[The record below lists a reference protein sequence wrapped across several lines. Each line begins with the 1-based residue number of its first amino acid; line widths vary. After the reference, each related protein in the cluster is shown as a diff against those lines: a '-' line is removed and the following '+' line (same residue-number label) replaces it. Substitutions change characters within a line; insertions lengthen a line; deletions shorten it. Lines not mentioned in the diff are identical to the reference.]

1 MLYQRSHEIEHRLE
15 TILSL
20 IRGGGYSTPRIA
32 EKLGVS
38 VPTVSRA
45 VCALRD
51 RGHQIRAEKQPGGWC
66 YVLENPEPRLDGE
79 ADLVLSEM
87 RHG

>member
-1 MLYQRSHEIEHRLE
+1 MLYRRSQEIEHRLE
-15 TILSL
+15 MVLSL
-20 IRGGGYSTPRIA
+20 IRGGGHSTPRIA

-66 YVLENPEPRLDGE
+66 YVLEKPVPRLDRE
-79 ADLVLSEM
+79 ADLVFSET
-87 RHG
+87 RR